1 MATSYFTINEI
12 ADILRV
18 SPPTVRKLIAEG
30 KLVAVRVGGQSRISV
45 EDFNQFLLRGRSETK
60 TVNGAS
66 A

>member
-18 SPPTVRKLIAEG
+18 SPPTVRKLIADG

>member
-30 KLVAVRVGGQSRISV
+30 KIVAVRVGGQSRISV
-45 EDFNQFLLRGRSETK
+45 DDFNEFLLRGRSETK

>member
-30 KLVAVRVGGQSRISV
+30 KIVAVRVGGQSRISV
-45 EDFNQFLLRGRSETK
+45 EDFNEFLLRGRSETK